1 MKETK
6 TQEQFKAPAGLLQ
19 MHTEVTDVTHL
30 KQNMGSKGRDR
41 HQGQTLKQCG
51 LVGFKRLNIHNLT
64 CWILGVTK
72 ICYLFRGSVK
82 VTITELGFRII

>member
-1 MKETK
+1 M
-6 TQEQFKAPAGLLQ
+6 Q
-19 MHTEVTDVTHL
+19 TEVTDVTHL

-51 LVGFKRLNIHNLT
+51 LFGFKRLNIYNPS

-72 ICYLFRGSVK
+72 ICYLFRGPLK
-82 VTITELGFRII
+82 VTITKLGFRII